1 MLFISKHLVFSN
13 FTQKKIIPKNGERA
27 GGGGAP
33 SLPPLPFPLG
43 AVQCFIKWNER
54 DDYSSQNFHSNN
66 CLKCIISFKGQ
77 SPGADGLLVAYSVCK
92 NWCCHNGRQ
101 YDKSFSRFHEKTVYT
116 KIYCTTR

>member
-13 FTQKKIIPKNGERA
+13 FTQKKIVPKNGE
-27 GGGGAP
+27 G
-33 SLPPLPFPLG
+33 
-43 AVQCFIKWNER
+43 FIKWNER
-54 DDYSSQNFHSNN
+54 DDCSSQNFHSNN

-101 YDKSFSRFHEKTVYT
+101 YDKFFSRFHEKTVYT